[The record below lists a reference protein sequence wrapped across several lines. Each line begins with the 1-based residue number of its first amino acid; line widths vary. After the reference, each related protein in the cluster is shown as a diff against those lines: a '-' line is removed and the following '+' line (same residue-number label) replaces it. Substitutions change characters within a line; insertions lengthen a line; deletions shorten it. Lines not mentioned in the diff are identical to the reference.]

1 MQDTNREM
9 MFIGGG
15 AGMAPMRSHIFD
27 QFKTR
32 HTTRKATFWY
42 GGRSRQE
49 LFYMDEFEQLA
60 RQFDN
65 FEFHVALSE
74 PQPNDKWDGPVG
86 FIHQVIFE
94 QYLQHHENPED
105 IEYYICGP
113 PLMLKAVLTML
124 DNLGVPSEMIHYDDF
139 GG

>member
-1 MQDTNREM
+1 
-9 MFIGGG
+9 
-15 AGMAPMRSHIFD
+15 
-27 QFKTR
+27 
-32 HTTRKATFWY
+32 
-42 GGRSRQE
+42 
-49 LFYMDEFEQLA
+49 MDEFEQLA

>member
-1 MQDTNREM
+1 M

-27 QFKTR
+27 QFKVKGTR
-32 HTTRKATFWY
+32 RKTTFWY
-42 GGRSRQE
+42 GGRSRKE

-60 RQFDN
+60 AEHDN
-65 FEFHVALSE
+65 FEFHIALSDALPE
-74 PQPNDKWDGPVG
+74 DNWTGSTG
-86 FIHQVIFE
+86 FIHDVIYE
-94 QYLQHHENPED
+94 QYLKSHPAPED

-113 PLMLKAVLTML
+113 PLMLQAVLKML
-124 DNLGVPSEMIHYDDF
+124 DSLGVPKEMIHYDDF